1 MLLTFRK
8 THNLCLKR
16 KEKKSLAYY
25 LKANNLWLFQWW
37 YLQSKEI
44 LLDLSKKMLKLSI

>member
-16 KEKKSLAYY
+16 KKKKKKEKKALAY
-25 LKANNLWLFQWW
+25 LIKG
-37 YLQSKEI
+37 K
-44 LLDLSKKMLKLSI
+44 